1 MKHLANFMALIL
13 LLSVGACSSEEIISD
28 RLIGNYETE
37 ISEIEAVIGKLQY
50 EDSRTAVTMGDFS
63 SSSIKLVWAEKDTI
77 GIYPTDG
84 DQLSFPITEGVG
96 TNTCTFN
103 GGGWALKN
111 STSYKAYSPFNRSYY
126 YHKSNK
132 LPVSI
137 LGQKQIGNGNADHL
151 GKYDLQIAAG
161 KTPTTG
167 KISFEFKH
175 QVCFIRMDLTAP
187 RAATWKSITLES
199 DALFTTEATINI
211 ASETP
216 SIAATSTANEITL
229 DLENV
234 KTEENEIITAYMV
247 VLPVNLTDKTL
258 NVILT
263 DSNGDDFKTTAVI
276 ANDYRNFKSGFAR
289 WIKADFFPS
298 KNQIWYTSSDENVI
312 IPDISYLG
320 NIISNTYENGKGIII
335 FENNITNTSFSF
347 KNSSSLTSITIP
359 NSVTYVGF
367 DSFRGCNN
375 LTNIVIPNS
384 VTNIGPNAFF
394 DCSSLTNITIPNSVT
409 IIQDRAFQN
418 CSSLK
423 KIIIP
428 NKVSIED
435 YAFVNC
441 SSLESITIP
450 INVTNIGEGAFSG
463 CCSFS
468 SIIVEQGNAV
478 YDSRENCNA
487 IIETETNNLILGCK
501 NTVIPNNVTSIEM
514 YAFYKCNSLT
524 NITIPENVT
533 SIGFDAFWGC
543 SSLSRVNIKAITPP
557 TISIGA
563 FTYCSNDIKFY
574 VPAESIEAYKKA
586 DYWKNLNLLSDN
598 Q

>member
-28 RLIGNYETE
+28 RLIDNSETE

-289 WIKADFFPS
+289 WIKADFPPN
-298 KNQIWYTSSDENVI
+298 NQIWYTSSDA
-312 IPDISYLG
+312 
-320 NIISNTYENGKGIII
+320 NIVTPEETTNFGVNIVSNIYKNGKGIIT
-335 FENNITNTSFSF
+335 FDSNVTSIGKNAFSF
-347 KNSSSLTSITIP
+347 RKTLTNIILP
-359 NSVTYVGF
+359 NSVNTIGNHAFYG
-367 DSFRGCNN
+367 SS
-375 LTNIVIPNS
+375 LESVILPNS
-384 VTNIGPNAFF
+384 ITTIDSYAFAS
-394 DCSSLTNITIPNSVT
+394 CSSLTNITIPNNVT
-409 IIQDRAFQN
+409 TIGDHAFYN
-418 CSSLK
+418 CGSLTGITLPNSITKIMDNTFDACTSLK
-423 KIIIP
+423 NITLPNGTTSIYRYAFKGCTSLTDVIIP
-428 NKVSIED
+428 NSVYCIDER
-435 YAFVNC
+435 AF
-441 SSLESITIP
+441 
-450 INVTNIGEGAFSG
+450 
-463 CCSFS
+463 
-468 SIIVEQGNAV
+468 IV
-478 YDSRENCNA
+478 C
-487 IIETETNNLILGCK
+487 I
-501 NTVIPNNVTSIEM
+501 
-514 YAFYKCNSLT
+514 
-524 NITIPENVT
+524 
-533 SIGFDAFWGC
+533 
-543 SSLSRVNIKAITPP
+543 
-557 TISIGA
+557 
-563 FTYCSNDIKFY
+563 
-574 VPAESIEAYKKA
+574 
-586 DYWKNLNLLSDN
+586 
-598 Q
+598 